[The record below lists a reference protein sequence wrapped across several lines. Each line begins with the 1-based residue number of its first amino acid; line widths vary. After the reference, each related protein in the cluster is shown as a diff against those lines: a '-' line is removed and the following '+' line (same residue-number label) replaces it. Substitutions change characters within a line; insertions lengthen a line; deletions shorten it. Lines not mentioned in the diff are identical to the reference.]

1 MADDIITIDIE
12 KLMFTNEGKIKLAI
26 NTEIKGR
33 ELVALFGSSGSGKT
47 TLLRILAGLTK
58 PDRGFVKFG
67 NNVWFDSKNKI
78 NLTPQARNISL
89 MFQDYALFPNM
100 TVEQNIQYAQT
111 IKDYTIVNDLIN
123 TFGLSE
129 FIKRKPDQLSGGQK
143 QRLALA
149 RALAR
154 KPNLLLLDEPLSSL
168 DYEMRL
174 ALQGEIVQAHELSHG
189 TTIIVSHDIN
199 EVCRLASRVLCL
211 DNGTITFNGTPDKI
225 FTDRGFSNR
234 NIHNTGYISKIPKNI

>member
-1 MADDIITIDIE
+1 MADDLIVIDIE
-12 KLMFTNEGKIKLAI
+12 KLMFTTEGKIKLTI
-26 NTEIKGR
+26 NTEVNGR

-58 PDRGFVKFG
+58 PDRGFIKFG

-100 TVEQNIQYAQT
+100 TVEQNIHFAQT
-111 IKDYTIVNDLIN
+111 IKDFDFVNNLIS

-129 FIKRKPDQLSGGQK
+129 FIKRKPNQLSGGQK

-154 KPNLLLLDEPLSSL
+154 KPDLLLLDEPLSSI
-168 DYEMRL
+168 DFEMRL
-174 ALQGEIVQAHELSHG
+174 TLQDEIVQAHELSQG
-189 TTIIVSHDIN
+189 TTIIVSHDVN
-199 EVCRLASRVLCL
+199 EVCRLATKVLCL
-211 DNGTITFNGTPDKI
+211 DNGTITYNGTPDKVFI
-225 FTDRGFSNR
+225 DRGFINR
-234 NIHNTGYISKIPKNI
+234 NNCDNGYISKIRRNI